1 MTPGIIQPIMELV
14 HLGYTKKINSKQKTT
29 CISNYTD
36 CQSRYKDDMYKMT
49 GPPAHCTSF

>member
-14 HLGYTKKINSKQKTT
+14 HLGNTKKINSKQKTT

-36 CQSRYKDDMYKMT
+36 CQSRYKDDMDKMT